1 VARWQGGKVGHKEPN
16 APAVRRTIR
25 RRSRTDRARRAR
37 RSRHLEK
44 APLKAQEQRR
54 RSRRGRTHGHGA
66 LAAASR
72 RQHSA
77 RAAHKN
83 RLHSRGL
90 VSTVATTR
98 HAQATDVPMFRYGS
112 ILMEVTLVKRL
123 QQCSN
128 HEHSSRGARWPAR
141 RDFVRHPLGRART
154 GCGPLLLWAGVA
166 SFTAPRGTQRSSAAE
181 AAAAPAVLAR
191 AHPPCWSAAF
201 GLAARR
207 PGAMCLTVPAGIEG
221 TVKRQRTSG
230 LGL

>member
-1 VARWQGGKVGHKEPN
+1 MARWQGGKVGHKEPN

-154 GCGPLLLWAGVA
+154 GCGPLSGRG
-166 SFTAPRGTQRSSAAE
+166 SPRSPRHAAHRD
-181 AAAAPAVLAR
+181 PALQKRPQHRPCWR
-191 AHPPCWSAAF
+191 AHT
-201 GLAARR
+201 RR
-207 PGAMCLTVPAGIEG
+207 AGAQHLDWQRDDPGQCALLFPRV
-221 TVKRQRTSG
+221 
-230 LGL
+230 